1 MLRSSV
7 RKLRSNSKDL
17 ISTEILAEAAPFS
30 FPLKNGGKEIKPAPM
45 AYNPHL
51 VAKVE
56 ELLEQIKR

>member
-1 MLRSSV
+1 M
-7 RKLRSNSKDL
+7 

-30 FPLKNGGKEIKPAPM
+30 FPLKNGGEEIKPAPM

-56 ELLEQIKR
+56 ELLEQNER